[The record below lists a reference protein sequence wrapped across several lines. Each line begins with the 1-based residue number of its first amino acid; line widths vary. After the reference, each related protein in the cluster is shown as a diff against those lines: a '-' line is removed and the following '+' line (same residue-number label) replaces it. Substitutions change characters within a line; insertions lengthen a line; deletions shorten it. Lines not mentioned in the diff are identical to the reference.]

1 MLALLASKLQLQTA
15 GNMSLSVLFQ
25 FLALI
30 KKGNQKK
37 NFIHIYLYFLQ
48 DEFSLF
54 DKQRNEV
61 YITGEN
67 FEEYTSFVSW
77 VFHHCC
83 VFLNGNLPV
92 TLKLNH
98 LFKLTVPLDA
108 KTSFQLIWINLSRH
122 KQTINSSTCVKFT
135 REKNFT
141 PFDRQKM

>member
-30 KKGNQKK
+30 KKGIQKK

-67 FEEYTSFVSW
+67 FEEYTPFVS
-77 VFHHCC
+77 
-83 VFLNGNLPV
+83 
-92 TLKLNH
+92 
-98 LFKLTVPLDA
+98 
-108 KTSFQLIWINLSRH
+108 
-122 KQTINSSTCVKFT
+122 
-135 REKNFT
+135 
-141 PFDRQKM
+141 

>member
-83 VFLNGNLPV
+83 VFFNGNLPV

>member
-1 MLALLASKLQLQTA
+1 MFHSY
-15 GNMSLSVLFQ
+15 SV
-25 FLALI
+25 
-30 KKGNQKK
+30 
-37 NFIHIYLYFLQ
+37 IYTSYTE

-54 DKQRNEV
+54 DKQRNEL

-67 FEEYTSFVSW
+67 FGEYTPFVECSII
-77 VFHHCC
+77 VF
-83 VFLNGNLPV
+83 FKRNLPV

-135 REKNFT
+135 REETFT
-141 PFDRQKM
+141 SFDRQKL

>member
-30 KKGNQKK
+30 KKGIQKK

-83 VFLNGNLPV
+83 VFFNGNLPV